1 MWLWSITWCAKWR
14 VLSRE
19 RASDSAAGK
28 DWSAERSDDQ
38 LVNHVRERVDHYLSE
53 AVVEQ
58 VLAGF
63 DPLDRALNAA

>member
-14 VLSRE
+14 VLSQQQ
-19 RASDSAAGK
+19 ASASAAGE

-38 LVNHVRERVDHYLSE
+38 LVTHVRERVEHYLSE

-63 DPLDRALNAA
+63 DPLERSLNAA